1 MGAFVLTSENYYS
14 QEANKE
20 YLSVSQYKQFVGT
33 YGRRGCEFTALEE
46 LNGRWQQKKNSGM
59 MIGSYV
65 DSYVEGT
72 LDKFKQENPE
82 IFKKD
87 GTLKADFT
95 KAEQVIARIERDP
108 FFMSTLAGEKQVIM
122 TGELFGAKWKIKIYR
137 SGELE
142 VVSIKDRVA
151 RTELM
156 IEHIDAMLEVY
167 KKDCNRSPEGQRR
180 YRVIYWM
187 YLSEDESKTAEDIA
201 EMENVVV
208 RTVFRDIKTA
218 YEELAVLFFGIDG
231 VRFSEQ

>member
-1 MGAFVLTSENYYS
+1 MEPENNARQLTPELEAIVRLASETAVESYRKELERQQEQDGKARRERHHRVVNSAKMLLKNY
-14 QEANKE
+14 
-20 YLSVSQYKQFVGT
+20 
-33 YGRRGCEFTALEE
+33 RR
-46 LNGRWQQKKNSGM
+46 
-59 MIGSYV
+59 
-65 DSYVEGT
+65 
-72 LDKFKQENPE
+72 
-82 IFKKD
+82 FKKMTVSSVYGKD
-87 GTLKADFT
+87 TSTNETL
-95 KAEQVIARIERDP
+95 V
-108 FFMSTLAGEKQVIM
+108 
-122 TGELFGAKWKIKIYR
+122 ELLELMQGIYR

-167 KKDCNRSPEGQRR
+167 KNDCNRSPEGQRR

>member
-1 MGAFVLTSENYYS
+1 MEPENNARQLTPELEAVVRLASETAVESYRKELERQQEQDGKARRERHHRVVNSAKMLLKNY
-14 QEANKE
+14 
-20 YLSVSQYKQFVGT
+20 
-33 YGRRGCEFTALEE
+33 RR
-46 LNGRWQQKKNSGM
+46 
-59 MIGSYV
+59 
-65 DSYVEGT
+65 
-72 LDKFKQENPE
+72 
-82 IFKKD
+82 FKKMTVSSVYGKD
-87 GTLKADFT
+87 TSTNETL
-95 KAEQVIARIERDP
+95 V
-108 FFMSTLAGEKQVIM
+108 
-122 TGELFGAKWKIKIYR
+122 ELLELMQGIYR

>member
-1 MGAFVLTSENYYS
+1 MEPETNDLKLTPELEAIVRLASETAVESYRKELERQQEQDGKARRERHHRVVNSAKMLLKNY
-14 QEANKE
+14 
-20 YLSVSQYKQFVGT
+20 
-33 YGRRGCEFTALEE
+33 RR
-46 LNGRWQQKKNSGM
+46 
-59 MIGSYV
+59 
-65 DSYVEGT
+65 
-72 LDKFKQENPE
+72 
-82 IFKKD
+82 FKKMTVSSVYGKD
-87 GTLKADFT
+87 TSTNETL
-95 KAEQVIARIERDP
+95 V
-108 FFMSTLAGEKQVIM
+108 
-122 TGELFGAKWKIKIYR
+122 ELLELMQGIYR

-142 VVSIKDRVA
+142 VVSIKDQVA

>member
-1 MGAFVLTSENYYS
+1 MEPENNARQLTPELEAIVRLASETAVESYRKELERQQEQDGKARRERHHRVVNSAKMLLKNY
-14 QEANKE
+14 
-20 YLSVSQYKQFVGT
+20 
-33 YGRRGCEFTALEE
+33 RR
-46 LNGRWQQKKNSGM
+46 
-59 MIGSYV
+59 
-65 DSYVEGT
+65 
-72 LDKFKQENPE
+72 
-82 IFKKD
+82 FKKMTVSSVYGKD
-87 GTLKADFT
+87 TSTNETL
-95 KAEQVIARIERDP
+95 V
-108 FFMSTLAGEKQVIM
+108 
-122 TGELFGAKWKIKIYR
+122 ELLELMHGIYR

-201 EMENVVV
+201 KMENVVV

>member
-1 MGAFVLTSENYYS
+1 MEPETNDLKLTPELEAIVRLASETAVESYRKELERQQEQDGKARRERHHRVVNSAKMLLKNYW
-14 QEANKE
+14 
-20 YLSVSQYKQFVGT
+20 
-33 YGRRGCEFTALEE
+33 R
-46 LNGRWQQKKNSGM
+46 
-59 MIGSYV
+59 
-65 DSYVEGT
+65 
-72 LDKFKQENPE
+72 
-82 IFKKD
+82 FKKMTVSSVYGKD
-87 GTLKADFT
+87 TSTNETL
-95 KAEQVIARIERDP
+95 V
-108 FFMSTLAGEKQVIM
+108 
-122 TGELFGAKWKIKIYR
+122 ELLELMQGIYR

>member
-1 MGAFVLTSENYYS
+1 MEPETNDLKLTPELEAIVRLASETAVESYRKELERQQEQDGKARRERHHRVVNSAKMLLKNY
-14 QEANKE
+14 
-20 YLSVSQYKQFVGT
+20 
-33 YGRRGCEFTALEE
+33 RR
-46 LNGRWQQKKNSGM
+46 
-59 MIGSYV
+59 
-65 DSYVEGT
+65 
-72 LDKFKQENPE
+72 
-82 IFKKD
+82 FKKMTVSSVYGKD
-87 GTLKADFT
+87 TSTNETL
-95 KAEQVIARIERDP
+95 V
-108 FFMSTLAGEKQVIM
+108 
-122 TGELFGAKWKIKIYR
+122 ELLELMQGIYR

-180 YRVIYWM
+180 YMVIYWM

>member
-1 MGAFVLTSENYYS
+1 MEPENNARQLTPELEAIVRLASETAAESYRKELERQQEQDGKARRERHHRVVNSAKMLLKNY
-14 QEANKE
+14 
-20 YLSVSQYKQFVGT
+20 
-33 YGRRGCEFTALEE
+33 RR
-46 LNGRWQQKKNSGM
+46 
-59 MIGSYV
+59 
-65 DSYVEGT
+65 
-72 LDKFKQENPE
+72 
-82 IFKKD
+82 FKKMTVSSVYGKD
-87 GTLKADFT
+87 TSTNETL
-95 KAEQVIARIERDP
+95 V
-108 FFMSTLAGEKQVIM
+108 
-122 TGELFGAKWKIKIYR
+122 ELLELMQGIYR

>member
-1 MGAFVLTSENYYS
+1 MEPETNDLKLTPELEAIVRLASETAVESYRKELERQQEQDGKARRERHHRVVNSAKMLLKNY
-14 QEANKE
+14 
-20 YLSVSQYKQFVGT
+20 
-33 YGRRGCEFTALEE
+33 RR
-46 LNGRWQQKKNSGM
+46 
-59 MIGSYV
+59 
-65 DSYVEGT
+65 
-72 LDKFKQENPE
+72 
-82 IFKKD
+82 FKKMTVSSVYGKD
-87 GTLKADFT
+87 TSTNETL
-95 KAEQVIARIERDP
+95 V
-108 FFMSTLAGEKQVIM
+108 
-122 TGELFGAKWKIKIYR
+122 ELLELMQGIYR

-187 YLSEDESKTAEDIA
+187 YLSEDESKTADDIA

>member
-1 MGAFVLTSENYYS
+1 MEPETNDLKLTPELEAIVRLASETAVESYRKELERQQEQDGKARRERHHRVVNSAKMLLKNY
-14 QEANKE
+14 
-20 YLSVSQYKQFVGT
+20 
-33 YGRRGCEFTALEE
+33 RR
-46 LNGRWQQKKNSGM
+46 
-59 MIGSYV
+59 
-65 DSYVEGT
+65 
-72 LDKFKQENPE
+72 
-82 IFKKD
+82 FKKMTVSSVYGKD
-87 GTLKADFT
+87 TSTNETL
-95 KAEQVIARIERDP
+95 V
-108 FFMSTLAGEKQVIM
+108 
-122 TGELFGAKWKIKIYR
+122 ELLELMHGIYR

-187 YLSEDESKTAEDIA
+187 YLSEDESKTADDIA

>member
-1 MGAFVLTSENYYS
+1 MDPETNDLKLTPELEAIVRLASETAVESYRKELERQQEQDGKARRERHHRVVNSAKMLLKNY
-14 QEANKE
+14 
-20 YLSVSQYKQFVGT
+20 
-33 YGRRGCEFTALEE
+33 RR
-46 LNGRWQQKKNSGM
+46 
-59 MIGSYV
+59 
-65 DSYVEGT
+65 
-72 LDKFKQENPE
+72 
-82 IFKKD
+82 FKKMTVSSVYGKD
-87 GTLKADFT
+87 TSTNETL
-95 KAEQVIARIERDP
+95 V
-108 FFMSTLAGEKQVIM
+108 
-122 TGELFGAKWKIKIYR
+122 ELLELMQGIYR

>member
-1 MGAFVLTSENYYS
+1 MEPETNDLKLTPELEAIVRLASETAVESYRKELERQQEQDGKARRERHHRVVNSAKMLLKNY
-14 QEANKE
+14 
-20 YLSVSQYKQFVGT
+20 
-33 YGRRGCEFTALEE
+33 RR
-46 LNGRWQQKKNSGM
+46 
-59 MIGSYV
+59 
-65 DSYVEGT
+65 
-72 LDKFKQENPE
+72 
-82 IFKKD
+82 FKKMTVSSVYGKD
-87 GTLKADFT
+87 TSTNETL
-95 KAEQVIARIERDP
+95 V
-108 FFMSTLAGEKQVIM
+108 
-122 TGELFGAKWKIKIYR
+122 ELLELMQGIYR

-231 VRFSEQ
+231 VRFSE

>member
-1 MGAFVLTSENYYS
+1 MEPENNARQLTPELEAIVRLASETAVESYRKELERQQEQDGKARRERHHRVVNSAKMLLKNY
-14 QEANKE
+14 
-20 YLSVSQYKQFVGT
+20 
-33 YGRRGCEFTALEE
+33 RR
-46 LNGRWQQKKNSGM
+46 
-59 MIGSYV
+59 
-65 DSYVEGT
+65 
-72 LDKFKQENPE
+72 
-82 IFKKD
+82 FKKMTVSSVYGKD
-87 GTLKADFT
+87 TSTNETL
-95 KAEQVIARIERDP
+95 V
-108 FFMSTLAGEKQVIM
+108 
-122 TGELFGAKWKIKIYR
+122 ELLELMQGIYR

-167 KKDCNRSPEGQRR
+167 KQDCNRSPEGQRR

>member
-1 MGAFVLTSENYYS
+1 MEPENNARQLAPELEAIVRLASETAVESYRKELERQQEQDGKARRERHHRVVNSAKMLLKNY
-14 QEANKE
+14 
-20 YLSVSQYKQFVGT
+20 
-33 YGRRGCEFTALEE
+33 RR
-46 LNGRWQQKKNSGM
+46 
-59 MIGSYV
+59 
-65 DSYVEGT
+65 
-72 LDKFKQENPE
+72 
-82 IFKKD
+82 FKKMTVSSVYGKD
-87 GTLKADFT
+87 TSTNETL
-95 KAEQVIARIERDP
+95 V
-108 FFMSTLAGEKQVIM
+108 
-122 TGELFGAKWKIKIYR
+122 ELLELMQGIYR

-167 KKDCNRSPEGQRR
+167 KNDCNRSPEGQRR
-180 YRVIYWM
+180 YRGIYWM

>member
-1 MGAFVLTSENYYS
+1 MEPETNDLKLTPELETIVRLASETAVESYRKELERQQEQDGKARRERHHRVVNSAKMLLKNY
-14 QEANKE
+14 
-20 YLSVSQYKQFVGT
+20 
-33 YGRRGCEFTALEE
+33 RR
-46 LNGRWQQKKNSGM
+46 
-59 MIGSYV
+59 
-65 DSYVEGT
+65 
-72 LDKFKQENPE
+72 
-82 IFKKD
+82 FKKMTVSSVYGKD
-87 GTLKADFT
+87 TSTNETL
-95 KAEQVIARIERDP
+95 V
-108 FFMSTLAGEKQVIM
+108 
-122 TGELFGAKWKIKIYR
+122 ELLELMQGIYR

>member
-1 MGAFVLTSENYYS
+1 MEPENNARQLTPELEAIVRLASETAVESYRKELERQQEQDGKARRERHHRVVNSAKMLLKNY
-14 QEANKE
+14 
-20 YLSVSQYKQFVGT
+20 
-33 YGRRGCEFTALEE
+33 RR
-46 LNGRWQQKKNSGM
+46 
-59 MIGSYV
+59 
-65 DSYVEGT
+65 
-72 LDKFKQENPE
+72 
-82 IFKKD
+82 FKKMTVSSVYGKD
-87 GTLKADFT
+87 TSTNETL
-95 KAEQVIARIERDP
+95 V
-108 FFMSTLAGEKQVIM
+108 
-122 TGELFGAKWKIKIYR
+122 ELLELMQGIYR

-201 EMENVVV
+201 EMEKVVV

>member
-1 MGAFVLTSENYYS
+1 MEPENNARQLTPELEAIVRLASETAVESYRKELERQQEQDGKARRERHHRVVNSAKMLLKNY
-14 QEANKE
+14 
-20 YLSVSQYKQFVGT
+20 
-33 YGRRGCEFTALEE
+33 RR
-46 LNGRWQQKKNSGM
+46 
-59 MIGSYV
+59 
-65 DSYVEGT
+65 
-72 LDKFKQENPE
+72 
-82 IFKKD
+82 FKKMTVSSVYGKD
-87 GTLKADFT
+87 TSTNETL
-95 KAEQVIARIERDP
+95 V
-108 FFMSTLAGEKQVIM
+108 
-122 TGELFGAKWKIKIYR
+122 ELLKLMQGIYR

>member
-1 MGAFVLTSENYYS
+1 MEPETNDLKLTPELEAIVRLASETAVESYRKELERQQEQDGKARRERHHRVVNSAKMLLKNYRRFKKMTVS
-14 QEANKE
+14 
-20 YLSVSQYKQFVGT
+20 SV
-33 YGRRGCEFTALEE
+33 YGRDTSTNETLVELLE
-46 LNGRWQQKKNSGM
+46 LMQG
-59 MIGSYV
+59 
-65 DSYVEGT
+65 
-72 LDKFKQENPE
+72 
-82 IFKKD
+82 
-87 GTLKADFT
+87 
-95 KAEQVIARIERDP
+95 
-108 FFMSTLAGEKQVIM
+108 
-122 TGELFGAKWKIKIYR
+122 IYR

>member
-1 MGAFVLTSENYYS
+1 MEPENNARQLTPELEAIVRLASETAVESYRKELERQQEQDGKTRRERHHRVVNSAKMLLKNY
-14 QEANKE
+14 
-20 YLSVSQYKQFVGT
+20 
-33 YGRRGCEFTALEE
+33 RR
-46 LNGRWQQKKNSGM
+46 
-59 MIGSYV
+59 
-65 DSYVEGT
+65 
-72 LDKFKQENPE
+72 
-82 IFKKD
+82 FKKMTVSSVYGKD
-87 GTLKADFT
+87 TSTNETL
-95 KAEQVIARIERDP
+95 V
-108 FFMSTLAGEKQVIM
+108 
-122 TGELFGAKWKIKIYR
+122 ELLELMQGIYR

>member
-1 MGAFVLTSENYYS
+1 MEPETNDLKLTPELEAIVRLASETAVESYRKELERQQDGKARRERHHRVVNSAKMLLKNY
-14 QEANKE
+14 
-20 YLSVSQYKQFVGT
+20 
-33 YGRRGCEFTALEE
+33 RR
-46 LNGRWQQKKNSGM
+46 
-59 MIGSYV
+59 
-65 DSYVEGT
+65 
-72 LDKFKQENPE
+72 
-82 IFKKD
+82 FKKMTVSSVYGKD
-87 GTLKADFT
+87 TSTNETL
-95 KAEQVIARIERDP
+95 V
-108 FFMSTLAGEKQVIM
+108 
-122 TGELFGAKWKIKIYR
+122 ELLELMQGIYR

>member
-1 MGAFVLTSENYYS
+1 MEPENNARQLTPELEAIVRLASETAVESYRKELERQQEQDGKARRERHHRVVNSAKMLLKNY
-14 QEANKE
+14 
-20 YLSVSQYKQFVGT
+20 
-33 YGRRGCEFTALEE
+33 RR
-46 LNGRWQQKKNSGM
+46 
-59 MIGSYV
+59 
-65 DSYVEGT
+65 
-72 LDKFKQENPE
+72 
-82 IFKKD
+82 FKKMTVSSVYGKD
-87 GTLKADFT
+87 TSTNETL
-95 KAEQVIARIERDP
+95 V
-108 FFMSTLAGEKQVIM
+108 
-122 TGELFGAKWKIKIYR
+122 ELLELMHGIYR

>member
-1 MGAFVLTSENYYS
+1 MEPETNDLKLTPELEAIVRLASETAVESYRKELERQQEQDGKARRERHHRVVNSAKMLLKNY
-14 QEANKE
+14 
-20 YLSVSQYKQFVGT
+20 
-33 YGRRGCEFTALEE
+33 RR
-46 LNGRWQQKKNSGM
+46 
-59 MIGSYV
+59 
-65 DSYVEGT
+65 
-72 LDKFKQENPE
+72 
-82 IFKKD
+82 FKKMTVSSVYGKD
-87 GTLKADFT
+87 TSTNETL
-95 KAEQVIARIERDP
+95 V
-108 FFMSTLAGEKQVIM
+108 
-122 TGELFGAKWKIKIYR
+122 ELLELMQGIYR

-208 RTVFRDIKTA
+208 RTVFRDIKIA

>member
-1 MGAFVLTSENYYS
+1 MEPENNARQLTPELEAIVRLASETAVESYRKELERQQEQDGKARRERHHRVVNSAKMLLKNY
-14 QEANKE
+14 
-20 YLSVSQYKQFVGT
+20 
-33 YGRRGCEFTALEE
+33 RR
-46 LNGRWQQKKNSGM
+46 
-59 MIGSYV
+59 
-65 DSYVEGT
+65 
-72 LDKFKQENPE
+72 
-82 IFKKD
+82 FKKMTVSSVYGKD
-87 GTLKADFT
+87 TNTNETL
-95 KAEQVIARIERDP
+95 V
-108 FFMSTLAGEKQVIM
+108 
-122 TGELFGAKWKIKIYR
+122 ELLELMQGIYR

>member
-1 MGAFVLTSENYYS
+1 MEPETNDLKLTPELEAIVRLASETAVESYRKELERQQEQDGKARRERHHRVVNSAKMLLKNY
-14 QEANKE
+14 
-20 YLSVSQYKQFVGT
+20 
-33 YGRRGCEFTALEE
+33 RR
-46 LNGRWQQKKNSGM
+46 
-59 MIGSYV
+59 
-65 DSYVEGT
+65 
-72 LDKFKQENPE
+72 
-82 IFKKD
+82 FKKMTVSSVYGKD
-87 GTLKADFT
+87 TSTNETL
-95 KAEQVIARIERDP
+95 V
-108 FFMSTLAGEKQVIM
+108 
-122 TGELFGAKWKIKIYR
+122 ELLELMQGIYR

-187 YLSEDESKTAEDIA
+187 YLSEGESKTAEDIA

>member
-1 MGAFVLTSENYYS
+1 MEPENNARQLTPELEAIVRLASETAVESYRKELERQQEQDGKARRERHHRVVNSAKMLLKNY
-14 QEANKE
+14 
-20 YLSVSQYKQFVGT
+20 
-33 YGRRGCEFTALEE
+33 RR
-46 LNGRWQQKKNSGM
+46 
-59 MIGSYV
+59 
-65 DSYVEGT
+65 
-72 LDKFKQENPE
+72 
-82 IFKKD
+82 FKKMTVSSVYGKD
-87 GTLKADFT
+87 TSTNETL
-95 KAEQVIARIERDP
+95 V
-108 FFMSTLAGEKQVIM
+108 
-122 TGELFGAKWKIKIYR
+122 ELLELMQGIYR
-137 SGELE
+137 SRELE

-201 EMENVVV
+201 EIENVVV

>member
-72 LDKFKQENPE
+72 LDEFKKNNPE

-95 KAEQVIARIERDP
+95 KAEQVIARIERWRE
-108 FFMSTLAGEKQVIM
+108 AGHYDRRAFRCQVEDQD
-122 TGELFGAKWKIKIYR
+122 GQLF
-137 SGELE
+137 
-142 VVSIKDRVA
+142 A
-151 RTELM
+151 R
-156 IEHIDAMLEVY
+156 HGH
-167 KKDCNRSPEGQRR
+167 R
-180 YRVIYWM
+180 
-187 YLSEDESKTAEDIA
+187 
-201 EMENVVV
+201 
-208 RTVFRDIKTA
+208 
-218 YEELAVLFFGIDG
+218 
-231 VRFSEQ
+231 

>member
-1 MGAFVLTSENYYS
+1 MEPETNDLKLTPELEAIVRLASETAVESYRKELERQQEQDGKARRERHHRVVNSAKMLLKNY
-14 QEANKE
+14 
-20 YLSVSQYKQFVGT
+20 
-33 YGRRGCEFTALEE
+33 RR
-46 LNGRWQQKKNSGM
+46 
-59 MIGSYV
+59 
-65 DSYVEGT
+65 
-72 LDKFKQENPE
+72 
-82 IFKKD
+82 FKKMTVSSVYGKD
-87 GTLKADFT
+87 TSTNETL
-95 KAEQVIARIERDP
+95 V
-108 FFMSTLAGEKQVIM
+108 
-122 TGELFGAKWKIKIYR
+122 ELLELMQGIYR

-167 KKDCNRSPEGQRR
+167 KRDCNRSPEGQRR

>member
-1 MGAFVLTSENYYS
+1 MEPETNDLKLTPELEAIVRLASETAVESYRKELERQQEQDGKARRERHHRVVNSAKMLLKNY
-14 QEANKE
+14 
-20 YLSVSQYKQFVGT
+20 
-33 YGRRGCEFTALEE
+33 RR
-46 LNGRWQQKKNSGM
+46 
-59 MIGSYV
+59 
-65 DSYVEGT
+65 
-72 LDKFKQENPE
+72 
-82 IFKKD
+82 FKKMTVSSVYGKD
-87 GTLKADFT
+87 TSTNETL
-95 KAEQVIARIERDP
+95 V
-108 FFMSTLAGEKQVIM
+108 
-122 TGELFGAKWKIKIYR
+122 ELLKLMQGIYR

>member
-1 MGAFVLTSENYYS
+1 MEPETNDLKLTPELEAIVRLASETAVESYRKELERQQEQDGKARRERHHRVVNSAKMLLKNY
-14 QEANKE
+14 
-20 YLSVSQYKQFVGT
+20 
-33 YGRRGCEFTALEE
+33 RR
-46 LNGRWQQKKNSGM
+46 
-59 MIGSYV
+59 
-65 DSYVEGT
+65 
-72 LDKFKQENPE
+72 
-82 IFKKD
+82 FKKMTVSSVYGKD
-87 GTLKADFT
+87 TSTNETL
-95 KAEQVIARIERDP
+95 V
-108 FFMSTLAGEKQVIM
+108 
-122 TGELFGAKWKIKIYR
+122 ELLELMQGIYR

-156 IEHIDAMLEVY
+156 IEHIDAMLEIY

>member
-1 MGAFVLTSENYYS
+1 MEPENNALQLTPELEAIVRLASETAVESYRKELERQQEQDGKARRERHHRVVNSAKMLLKNY
-14 QEANKE
+14 
-20 YLSVSQYKQFVGT
+20 
-33 YGRRGCEFTALEE
+33 RR
-46 LNGRWQQKKNSGM
+46 
-59 MIGSYV
+59 
-65 DSYVEGT
+65 
-72 LDKFKQENPE
+72 
-82 IFKKD
+82 FKKMTVSSVYGKD
-87 GTLKADFT
+87 TSTNETL
-95 KAEQVIARIERDP
+95 V
-108 FFMSTLAGEKQVIM
+108 
-122 TGELFGAKWKIKIYR
+122 ELLELMQGIYR

-201 EMENVVV
+201 EIENVVV

>member
-1 MGAFVLTSENYYS
+1 MEPETNDLKLTPELETIVRLASETAVESYRKELERQQEQDGKARRERHHRVVNSAKMLLKNY
-14 QEANKE
+14 
-20 YLSVSQYKQFVGT
+20 
-33 YGRRGCEFTALEE
+33 RR
-46 LNGRWQQKKNSGM
+46 
-59 MIGSYV
+59 
-65 DSYVEGT
+65 
-72 LDKFKQENPE
+72 
-82 IFKKD
+82 FKKMTVSSVYGKD
-87 GTLKADFT
+87 TSTNETL
-95 KAEQVIARIERDP
+95 V
-108 FFMSTLAGEKQVIM
+108 
-122 TGELFGAKWKIKIYR
+122 ELLELMQGIYR

-187 YLSEDESKTAEDIA
+187 YLSDDESKTAEDIA

>member
-1 MGAFVLTSENYYS
+1 MEPENNARQLTPELEAIVRLASETAVESYRKELERQQEQDGKARRERHHRVVNSAKMLLKNY
-14 QEANKE
+14 
-20 YLSVSQYKQFVGT
+20 
-33 YGRRGCEFTALEE
+33 RR
-46 LNGRWQQKKNSGM
+46 
-59 MIGSYV
+59 
-65 DSYVEGT
+65 
-72 LDKFKQENPE
+72 
-82 IFKKD
+82 FKKMTVSSVYGKD
-87 GTLKADFT
+87 TSTNETL
-95 KAEQVIARIERDP
+95 V
-108 FFMSTLAGEKQVIM
+108 
-122 TGELFGAKWKIKIYR
+122 ELLELMQGIYR

-231 VRFSEQ
+231 VRVSEQ

>member
-1 MGAFVLTSENYYS
+1 MEPENNARQLTPELEAIVRLASETAVESYRKELERQQEQDGKARRERHHRVVNSAKMLLKNYRRFKMMTVS
-14 QEANKE
+14 
-20 YLSVSQYKQFVGT
+20 SV
-33 YGRRGCEFTALEE
+33 YGKDTSTNETLVELLE
-46 LNGRWQQKKNSGM
+46 LMQG
-59 MIGSYV
+59 
-65 DSYVEGT
+65 
-72 LDKFKQENPE
+72 
-82 IFKKD
+82 
-87 GTLKADFT
+87 
-95 KAEQVIARIERDP
+95 
-108 FFMSTLAGEKQVIM
+108 
-122 TGELFGAKWKIKIYR
+122 IYR

>member
-1 MGAFVLTSENYYS
+1 MEPENNARQLTPELEAIVRLASETAVESYRKELERQQEQDGKARRERHHRVVNSAKMLLKNY
-14 QEANKE
+14 
-20 YLSVSQYKQFVGT
+20 
-33 YGRRGCEFTALEE
+33 RR
-46 LNGRWQQKKNSGM
+46 
-59 MIGSYV
+59 
-65 DSYVEGT
+65 
-72 LDKFKQENPE
+72 
-82 IFKKD
+82 FKKMTVSSVYGKD
-87 GTLKADFT
+87 TSTNETL
-95 KAEQVIARIERDP
+95 V
-108 FFMSTLAGEKQVIM
+108 
-122 TGELFGAKWKIKIYR
+122 ELLELMQGIYR

-180 YRVIYWM
+180 YMVIYWM

-201 EMENVVV
+201 EIENVVV

>member
-1 MGAFVLTSENYYS
+1 MEPENNARQLTPELEAIVRLASETAVESYRKELERQQEQDGKARRERHHRVVNSAKTLLKNY
-14 QEANKE
+14 
-20 YLSVSQYKQFVGT
+20 
-33 YGRRGCEFTALEE
+33 RR
-46 LNGRWQQKKNSGM
+46 
-59 MIGSYV
+59 
-65 DSYVEGT
+65 
-72 LDKFKQENPE
+72 
-82 IFKKD
+82 FKKMTVSSVYGKD
-87 GTLKADFT
+87 TSTNETL
-95 KAEQVIARIERDP
+95 V
-108 FFMSTLAGEKQVIM
+108 
-122 TGELFGAKWKIKIYR
+122 ELLELMQGIYR

>member
-1 MGAFVLTSENYYS
+1 MEPENNARQLTPELEAIVRLASETAVESYRKELERQQEQDGKARRERHHRVVNSAKMLLKNYRRF
-14 QEANKE
+14 NKMTVS
-20 YLSVSQYKQFVGT
+20 SV
-33 YGRRGCEFTALEE
+33 YGKDTSTNETLVELLE
-46 LNGRWQQKKNSGM
+46 LMQG
-59 MIGSYV
+59 
-65 DSYVEGT
+65 
-72 LDKFKQENPE
+72 
-82 IFKKD
+82 
-87 GTLKADFT
+87 
-95 KAEQVIARIERDP
+95 
-108 FFMSTLAGEKQVIM
+108 
-122 TGELFGAKWKIKIYR
+122 IYR

>member
-1 MGAFVLTSENYYS
+1 MEPETNDLKLTPELEAIVRLASETAVESYRKELERQ
-14 QEANKE
+14 QEQDGKA
-20 YLSVSQYKQFVGT
+20 
-33 YGRRGCEFTALEE
+33 RRERHHRVVNSAKML
-46 LNGRWQQKKNSGM
+46 LKNSRR
-59 MIGSYV
+59 
-65 DSYVEGT
+65 
-72 LDKFKQENPE
+72 
-82 IFKKD
+82 FKKMTVSSVYGKD
-87 GTLKADFT
+87 TSTNETL
-95 KAEQVIARIERDP
+95 V
-108 FFMSTLAGEKQVIM
+108 
-122 TGELFGAKWKIKIYR
+122 ELLELMQGIYR

>member
-1 MGAFVLTSENYYS
+1 MEPETNDLKLTPELEAIVRLASETAVESYRKELERQQEQDGKARRERHHRVVNSAKMLLKNY
-14 QEANKE
+14 
-20 YLSVSQYKQFVGT
+20 
-33 YGRRGCEFTALEE
+33 RR
-46 LNGRWQQKKNSGM
+46 
-59 MIGSYV
+59 
-65 DSYVEGT
+65 
-72 LDKFKQENPE
+72 
-82 IFKKD
+82 FKKMTVSSVYGKD
-87 GTLKADFT
+87 TSTNETL
-95 KAEQVIARIERDP
+95 V
-108 FFMSTLAGEKQVIM
+108 
-122 TGELFGAKWKIKIYR
+122 ELLELMQGIYR

-187 YLSEDESKTAEDIA
+187 YLSEDESKTTEDIA

>member
-1 MGAFVLTSENYYS
+1 MEPETNDLKLTPELEAIVRLASETAVESYRKELERQQEQDGKARRERHHRVVNSAKMLLKNY
-14 QEANKE
+14 
-20 YLSVSQYKQFVGT
+20 
-33 YGRRGCEFTALEE
+33 RR
-46 LNGRWQQKKNSGM
+46 
-59 MIGSYV
+59 
-65 DSYVEGT
+65 
-72 LDKFKQENPE
+72 
-82 IFKKD
+82 FKKMTVSSVYGKD
-87 GTLKADFT
+87 TSTNETL
-95 KAEQVIARIERDP
+95 V
-108 FFMSTLAGEKQVIM
+108 
-122 TGELFGAKWKIKIYR
+122 ELLELMQGIYR

-231 VRFSEQ
+231 VRFSEK

>member
-1 MGAFVLTSENYYS
+1 MEPETNDLKLTPELEAIVRLASETAVESYRKELERQHEQDGKARRERHHRVVNSAKMLLKNY
-14 QEANKE
+14 
-20 YLSVSQYKQFVGT
+20 
-33 YGRRGCEFTALEE
+33 RR
-46 LNGRWQQKKNSGM
+46 
-59 MIGSYV
+59 
-65 DSYVEGT
+65 
-72 LDKFKQENPE
+72 
-82 IFKKD
+82 FKKMTVSSVYGKD
-87 GTLKADFT
+87 TSTNETL
-95 KAEQVIARIERDP
+95 V
-108 FFMSTLAGEKQVIM
+108 
-122 TGELFGAKWKIKIYR
+122 ELLELMQGIYR